1 LFQIQGE
8 EKMKRFTLEIVI
20 AAILG
25 ILFSLFLLFVLNLKD
40 VNIGQMINDLFNS
53 NQEERQITPYNP
65 KSPVREI

>member
-1 LFQIQGE
+1 
-8 EKMKRFTLEIVI
+8 MKRFTLEIVI